1 MAGYNEGDTFFA
13 DARSPLRGGLAG
25 NTVGGDAFI
34 QVKKRYHKDSDVS
47 ALRFTYSSALLEV
60 MDFGSGAPPWK
71 APYAE
76 ITMEV
81 DVFQDG
87 VGYVWGLS
95 QTALARSVSPESGK
109 EVRTEAETLQV
120 DRPKAKI
127 GEGIHDA
134 AQGRLIPLGMGEPAG
149 QSVRTTNLV
158 GG

>member
-1 MAGYNEGDTFFA
+1 VAGYNEGNTFFA
-13 DARSPLRGGLAG
+13 DARSPLHGGLAG

-47 ALRFTYSSALLEV
+47 GLRFTYSSALLEV

-71 APYAE
+71 APYAQ

-87 VGYVWGLS
+87 VGWFGR
-95 QTALARSVSPESGK
+95 QRRDHR
-109 EVRTEAETLQV
+109 VR
-120 DRPKAKI
+120 R
-127 GEGIHDA
+127 
-134 AQGRLIPLGMGEPAG
+134 
-149 QSVRTTNLV
+149 